1 MPGKTGPEG
10 SLGGAAMTDWGETL
24 GILGG
29 GSRITAKAI
38 ATLYVQGRESIERD
52 VLTSWTQ

>member
-1 MPGKTGPEG
+1 
-10 SLGGAAMTDWGETL
+10 MTDWGETL